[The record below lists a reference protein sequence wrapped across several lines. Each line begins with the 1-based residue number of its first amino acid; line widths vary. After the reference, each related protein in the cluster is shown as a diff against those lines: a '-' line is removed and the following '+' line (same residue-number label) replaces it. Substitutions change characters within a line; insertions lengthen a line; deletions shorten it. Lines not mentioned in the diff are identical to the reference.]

1 MIQHEYTQLEEKV
14 KDLIRE
20 SLDLHIEGHDNID
33 NMLDNHTLVNNWL
46 TDIMALGFNHQDL
59 EAASQDILELQ
70 VPMMESGLIPLKTI
84 EDIRARV
91 YLTFNRFS
99 SEAFAFEKYV
109 ELRDSESEDA
119 VLYAV
124 REELDMTEAGDFEL
138 F

>member
-1 MIQHEYTQLEEKV
+1 MIQHKYAQLEEKV

-20 SLDLHIEGHDNID
+20 SLYTHIKGFDNID
-33 NMLDNHTLVNNWL
+33 NMLDNKTLVNNWL
-46 TDIMALGFNHQDL
+46 TDIMAIGFNHQDL

-70 VPMMESGLIPLKTI
+70 IPLMEAALIPLKTI
-84 EDIRARV
+84 EDIRARI
-91 YLTFNRFS
+91 YLTYNRFS

-109 ELRDSESEDA
+109 ELRDTEKKDA

-124 REELDMTEAGDFEL
+124 REELEMTKEGDFEL

>member
-1 MIQHEYTQLEEKV
+1 MIQHEYSQLEEKV

-20 SLDLHIEGHDNID
+20 SLNLHINRHDNID

-59 EAASQDILELQ
+59 EAASQDIHELQ
-70 VPMMESGLIPLKTI
+70 MSLMEMGLIPLKTI

>member
-20 SLDLHIEGHDNID
+20 SLNLHIEGQDNID

-59 EAASQDILELQ
+59 EAASQDIHELQ
-70 VPMMESGLIPLKTI
+70 VPLMEIGLIPLKTI

-91 YLTFNRFS
+91 YL
-99 SEAFAFEKYV
+99 
-109 ELRDSESEDA
+109 
-119 VLYAV
+119 
-124 REELDMTEAGDFEL
+124 REIQKIVN
-138 F
+138 

>member
-20 SLDLHIEGHDNID
+20 SLNLHIEGQDNID

-59 EAASQDILELQ
+59 EAASQDIHELQ
-70 VPMMESGLIPLKTI
+70 VPLMEIGLIPLKTI

-109 ELRDSESEDA
+109 DLRDSESEDA

-124 REELDMTEAGDFEL
+124 REELDMTEAGDF
-138 F
+138 

>member
-20 SLDLHIEGHDNID
+20 SLNLHIEGHDNID
-33 NMLDNHTLVNNWL
+33 NMLDNRTLVNNWL

-59 EAASQDILELQ
+59 EAASQDIHELQ
-70 VPMMESGLIPLKTI
+70 VPLMEIGLIPLKTI

-109 ELRDSESEDA
+109 DLRDSESEDA

>member
-1 MIQHEYTQLEEKV
+1 MIQHEYSQLEEKV
-14 KDLIRE
+14 KDLIRK
-20 SLDLHIEGHDNID
+20 SLNLHIAGHDNID
-33 NMLDNHTLVNNWL
+33 NMLDNQTLVNNWL
-46 TDIMALGFNHQDL
+46 TDIMSLGFNHQDL
-59 EAASQDILELQ
+59 EAASQDIHELQ
-70 VPMMESGLIPLKTI
+70 VPMMEIGLIPLKTI

-124 REELDMTEAGDFEL
+124 REELDMTEEGDFEL

>member
-20 SLDLHIEGHDNID
+20 SLNLHIEGQDNID

-59 EAASQDILELQ
+59 EAASQDIHELQ
-70 VPMMESGLIPLKTI
+70 VPLMEIGLIPLKTI

-109 ELRDSESEDA
+109 DLRDSESEDA

>member
-1 MIQHEYTQLEEKV
+1 MIQHDYTQLEEKV
-14 KDLIRE
+14 KGLIRE
-20 SLDLHIEGHDNID
+20 SLYAHIKGFDNID

-46 TDIMALGFNHQDL
+46 TDIMSIGFNHQDL
-59 EAASQDILELQ
+59 EAASQDIHELQ
-70 VPMMESGLIPLKTI
+70 VPLMEIGLIPLKTI

-109 ELRDSESEDA
+109 DLRDSESEDA

>member
-1 MIQHEYTQLEEKV
+1 MIQHEHSQLEEKV

-20 SLDLHIEGHDNID
+20 SLNLHIKGHDNID

-59 EAASQDILELQ
+59 EAASQDIHELQ
-70 VPMMESGLIPLKTI
+70 VPLMEMGLIPLKTI

>member
-1 MIQHEYTQLEEKV
+1 MIQHEYSQLEEKV
-14 KDLIRE
+14 KDLIRK
-20 SLDLHIEGHDNID
+20 SLNLHIAGLDNID
-33 NMLDNHTLVNNWL
+33 NMLDNQTLVSNWL

-59 EAASQDILELQ
+59 EAASQDIHELQ
-70 VPMMESGLIPLKTI
+70 VPLMEIGLIPLKTI

-124 REELDMTEAGDFEL
+124 REELEMTEEGDFEL

>member
-20 SLDLHIEGHDNID
+20 SLNLHIQGHDNID
-33 NMLDNHTLVNNWL
+33 NMLDKHTLVNNWL

-59 EAASQDILELQ
+59 EAASQDIHELQ
-70 VPMMESGLIPLKTI
+70 VPLMDIGLIPLKTI

-109 ELRDSESEDA
+109 ELRESETEDA

-124 REELDMTEAGDFEL
+124 KEELDMTEAGDFEL

>member
-20 SLDLHIEGHDNID
+20 SLNPHIEGHDNID

-59 EAASQDILELQ
+59 EAASQDIHELQ
-70 VPMMESGLIPLKTI
+70 VPLMEIGLIPLKTI

-109 ELRDSESEDA
+109 DLRDSESEDA

>member
-1 MIQHEYTQLEEKV
+1 MIQHEYSQLEEKV

-20 SLDLHIEGHDNID
+20 SLNLHIEGHDNID
-33 NMLDNHTLVNNWL
+33 NMLDNNTLVNNWL

-59 EAASQDILELQ
+59 EAASQDIHELQ
-70 VPMMESGLIPLKTI
+70 VPLMEIGLIPLKTI

>member
-20 SLDLHIEGHDNID
+20 SLDLHIEGQDNID

-59 EAASQDILELQ
+59 EAASQDIHELQ
-70 VPMMESGLIPLKTI
+70 VPLMEIGLIPLKTI

-109 ELRDSESEDA
+109 DLRDSESEDA

>member
-1 MIQHEYTQLEEKV
+1 MIQHEYSQLEEKV
-14 KDLIRE
+14 KDLIRK
-20 SLDLHIEGHDNID
+20 SLSLHIAGLDNID
-33 NMLDNHTLVNNWL
+33 NMLDNQTLVNNWL

-59 EAASQDILELQ
+59 EAASQDIHELQ
-70 VPMMESGLIPLKTI
+70 VPLMEIGLIPLKTI

-124 REELDMTEAGDFEL
+124 REELEMTEEGDFEL

>member
-1 MIQHEYTQLEEKV
+1 MRTISTSPLTEY
-14 KDLIRE
+14 
-20 SLDLHIEGHDNID
+20 
-33 NMLDNHTLVNNWL
+33 
-46 TDIMALGFNHQDL
+46 
-59 EAASQDILELQ
+59 
-70 VPMMESGLIPLKTI
+70 P
-84 EDIRARV
+84 

-109 ELRDSESEDA
+109 DLRDSESEDA

>member
-1 MIQHEYTQLEEKV
+1 MIQHKYSQLEEKV

-20 SLDLHIEGHDNID
+20 SLYTHIKGCGNID

-46 TDIMALGFNHQDL
+46 TDIMAIGFNQQNF

-70 VPMMESGLIPLKTI
+70 IPLMEAGLIPLKTI
-84 EDIRARV
+84 EDLRARV
-91 YLTFNRFS
+91 FLTYSRFS
-99 SEAFAFEKYV
+99 SEVFAFEKYV
-109 ELRDSESEDA
+109 ELRDTEKEDA

-124 REELDMTEAGDFEL
+124 REELEMTEEGDFEL

>member
-1 MIQHEYTQLEEKV
+1 MIQHKYTQLEEKV

-20 SLDLHIEGHDNID
+20 SLYTHIKGCGNID
-33 NMLDNHTLVNNWL
+33 NLHDNDILVNNWL
-46 TDIMALGFNHQDL
+46 TDIMAIGFNHQNL

-70 VPMMESGLIPLKTI
+70 TPLMEAGLIPLKTI
-84 EDIRARV
+84 EDIRARI

-109 ELRDSESEDA
+109 ELRDTEKEDA

-124 REELDMTEAGDFEL
+124 REELEMTEEGDFEL

>member
-1 MIQHEYTQLEEKV
+1 MEEKV

-20 SLDLHIEGHDNID
+20 SLNLHIEGQDNID

-59 EAASQDILELQ
+59 EAASQDIHELQ
-70 VPMMESGLIPLKTI
+70 VPLMEIGLIPLKTI

-109 ELRDSESEDA
+109 DLRDSESEDA

>member
-1 MIQHEYTQLEEKV
+1 MIQHEYSQLEEKV
-14 KDLIRE
+14 KDLIRK
-20 SLDLHIEGHDNID
+20 SLNLHIAGLDNID
-33 NMLDNHTLVNNWL
+33 NMLDNQTLVNNWL

-59 EAASQDILELQ
+59 EAASQDIHELQ
-70 VPMMESGLIPLKTI
+70 VPLMEIGLIPLKTI

-124 REELDMTEAGDFEL
+124 REELEMTEEGDFEL

>member
-1 MIQHEYTQLEEKV
+1 MIQHEYSQLEEKV
-14 KDLIRE
+14 KDLIRK
-20 SLDLHIEGHDNID
+20 SLNLHIAGLDNID
-33 NMLDNHTLVNNWL
+33 NMLDNQTLVNNWL

-59 EAASQDILELQ
+59 EAASQDIHELQ
-70 VPMMESGLIPLKTI
+70 VPLMEIGLIPLKTI

-124 REELDMTEAGDFEL
+124 REELEMTEEGDFGL

>member
-20 SLDLHIEGHDNID
+20 SLNLHIEGQDNID

-46 TDIMALGFNHQDL
+46 TDIMALGFNHQYL
-59 EAASQDILELQ
+59 EAASQDIHELQ
-70 VPMMESGLIPLKTI
+70 VPLMEIGLIPLKTI

-109 ELRDSESEDA
+109 DLRDSESEDA

>member
-20 SLDLHIEGHDNID
+20 SLNLHIEGHDNID

-59 EAASQDILELQ
+59 EAASQDIYELQ
-70 VPMMESGLIPLKTI
+70 VPMMEIGLITMKTI

-91 YLTFNRFS
+91 YLTFNR
-99 SEAFAFEKYV
+99 FEKYV

>member
-20 SLDLHIEGHDNID
+20 SLNLHIEGHDNID
-33 NMLDNHTLVNNWL
+33 NMLDNNTLVNNWL

-59 EAASQDILELQ
+59 EAASQDIHELQ
-70 VPMMESGLIPLKTI
+70 VPLMEIGLIPLKTI

>member
-20 SLDLHIEGHDNID
+20 SLNLHIEGHDNID
-33 NMLDNHTLVNNWL
+33 NMLDNNTLVNNWL

-59 EAASQDILELQ
+59 EAASQDIHELQ
-70 VPMMESGLIPLKTI
+70 VPLMEIGLIPLKTI

-109 ELRDSESEDA
+109 DLRDSESEDA

>member
-20 SLDLHIEGHDNID
+20 SLNLHIKGHDNID

-59 EAASQDILELQ
+59 EAASQDIYELQ
-70 VPMMESGLIPLKTI
+70 VPMMEIGLITMKTI

>member
-1 MIQHEYTQLEEKV
+1 MIQHEYSQLEEKV
-14 KDLIRE
+14 KDLIRK
-20 SLDLHIEGHDNID
+20 SLNLHIAGLDNID
-33 NMLDNHTLVNNWL
+33 NMLDNQTLVNNWL

-59 EAASQDILELQ
+59 EAASQDIYELQ
-70 VPMMESGLIPLKTI
+70 EPLMEVGLIPLKTI

-124 REELDMTEAGDFEL
+124 REELEMTEEGDFEL

>member
-1 MIQHEYTQLEEKV
+1 MIRHEYSQLEEKV

-20 SLDLHIEGHDNID
+20 SLNLHIEGYDNID
-33 NMLDNHTLVNNWL
+33 NMLDNQTLVNNWL

-59 EAASQDILELQ
+59 EAASQDIHELQ
-70 VPMMESGLIPLKTI
+70 VPLMEIGLIPLKTI

-91 YLTFNRFS
+91 YLSFNRFS

-124 REELDMTEAGDFEL
+124 KEEIDMTEAGDFEL

>member
-20 SLDLHIEGHDNID
+20 SLNLHIESHDNID

-59 EAASQDILELQ
+59 EAASQDIHELQ
-70 VPMMESGLIPLKTI
+70 VPLMEIGLIPLKTI

-109 ELRDSESEDA
+109 DLRDSESEDA

>member
-1 MIQHEYTQLEEKV
+1 MIQHEYSQLEEKV

-20 SLDLHIEGHDNID
+20 SLNLHIKGHDNID

-46 TDIMALGFNHQDL
+46 TEIMALGFNHQDL
-59 EAASQDILELQ
+59 EAASQDIHELQ
-70 VPMMESGLIPLKTI
+70 VPLMEMGLIPLKAI
-84 EDIRARV
+84 EDIRARA